1 MAFTFVSHAT
11 VNDAVATQVRE
22 GLQGG
27 GIQCWVDH
35 YDIGPGDNWNAKIQ
49 EALVG
54 CGSGLLLLSRASAR
68 SPECEAEYRFILNDT
83 HKRLYVALIEQ
94 VPKDEFPF
102 RLGTVQY
109 VDLTGSFAQG
119 LSQLAGAI
127 RSTQTR
133 LPTLN
138 SWDVKWPPEPEKS
151 QQPQPPPVTP
161 PQPAPFNPI
170 GRWRVQVYDA
180 YNSYL
185 ITDFYANGAYQG
197 VQYIGYQQ
205 LASAGMWSFNMM
217 TGLLAVQG
225 YVNGVQP
232 FMLSLQITG
241 AQPNGYTAFGS
252 DGFNYFFQR
261 MA

>member
-1 MAFTFVSHAT
+1 MSFTFVSHAT
-11 VNDAVATQVRE
+11 VNDTIATQVRE

-54 CGSGLLLLSRASAR
+54 CGSGLLLLSRASAK
-68 SPECEAEYRFILNDT
+68 SPECEAEYRFILNDS
-83 HKRLYVALIEQ
+83 HKRLFVALVET
-94 VPKDEFPF
+94 VPKEEFPF

-109 VDLTGSFAQG
+109 VDLQTNFPQG
-119 LSQLAGAI
+119 LSQLASAI
-127 RSTQTR
+127 RNAQTR
-133 LPTLN
+133 LPTLS
-138 SWDVKWPPEPEKS
+138 SWDFNWDKSPENKPA
-151 QQPQPPPVTP
+151 PPPVSP
-161 PQPAPFNPI
+161 PQPQPAPFNPI
-170 GRWRVQVYDA
+170 GRWRIQIYDP

-185 ITDFYANGAYQG
+185 ISDFYANGAYQG
-197 VQYIGYQQ
+197 VQYLGWQQ
-205 LASAGMWSFNMM
+205 MSGAGMWSFNMM
-217 TGLLAVQG
+217 TGLMVVQG

-241 AQPNGYTAFGS
+241 AQQNGYTAYGS
-252 DGFNYFFQR
+252 DGYNYFFQR